1 MKHASLYKALAG
13 SALALAVASS
23 PVFAR
28 DNKAS
33 DSKKEVLYPNA
44 TRKEPKLDL
53 TSEKEQ
59 KALNDGLEAASAGD
73 KDKANQLLQ
82 PLIDSSKSK
91 YAQALALQGL
101 ANLHYN
107 DGDIKGAIDLL
118 KRALDN
124 GVMPNDTYFQLQFM
138 LAQFYLA
145 DEQYQLSLD
154 TIASWRADGKKE
166 TAESYATEGSA
177 YYRLQKYPEAIAA
190 IKKAQSLTDKPNDN
204 WNQILMASYAESGQ
218 GDQAADLAQQQLS
231 ANPNDATA
239 LNNAVAVLMQ
249 SQKYPE
255 AIALMEK
262 VRAQGALK
270 TEKDYVN
277 LAKLYLVVGQG
288 SPDPKPNALKA
299 TQVLDEGVSKG
310 LVQQNVDNLK
320 LIGDAN
326 YIAER
331 PAQAIDAYRKA
342 IPLAPDGQP
351 AISAGQLLITEG
363 KFSDA
368 KSLIQQ
374 GIAKGVQHKGRAYML
389 LAEANRGL
397 KDKPGAIAA
406 MKQAAQ
412 DPETAES
419 ANKWLKQSGTK

>member
-1 MKHASLYKALAG
+1 MKHASLYKVLAG
-13 SALALAVASS
+13 TALALTVASS

-28 DNKAS
+28 DNSTS

-59 KALNDGLEAASAGD
+59 KALNDGLEAASSGD

-118 KRALDN
+118 KRALDI
-124 GVMPNDTYFQLQFM
+124 GVIPNDTYFQLQFM

-154 TIASWRADGKKE
+154 TIANWRAQGKKE
-166 TAESYATEGSA
+166 TAESYAAEGSA

-218 GDQAADLAQQQLS
+218 ADQAADLAQQQLT
-231 ANPNDATA
+231 ANPNDANA

-262 VRAQGALK
+262 ARAQGALK

-288 SPDPKPNALKA
+288 SSDPKPNAIKA

-310 LVQQNVDNLK
+310 LVQENVDNLK

-326 YIAER
+326 YIAEQ
-331 PAQAIDAYRKA
+331 PAKAIDAYRKA
-342 IPLAPDGQP
+342 IPLASDGQP

-412 DPETAES
+412 DPETADS
-419 ANKWLKQSGTK
+419 ANKWLKQSGAK